1 MLINE
6 EGITIDGKLVPLSR
20 AEKYLHS
27 KLDPLKKIVEDA
39 DKNIKEYSDKKKK
52 ALAEIE
58 KYKDLIDEFKKE
70 KGRVAGMDNK
80 LAKAKADAEYN
91 RSVGS
96 KGIGNYDEEWKEKVK
111 NLLGL

>member
-1 MLINE
+1 MLITE

-70 KGRVAGMDNK
+70 KSRVAGVSNG

-91 RSVGS
+91 RAIDR
-96 KGIGNYDEEWKEKVK
+96 KGVGNYDEEWKDKVK